1 MEDDREIF
9 LYMASLIHNGT
20 YNYGIRWRDFYE
32 TFSSISSSNP
42 REICS
47 DLVKDGYV
55 ETSEDDA
62 PFMIISRISV
72 DVSDSTVQRVFSAIR
87 KDAASYNL
95 AISYSIEPSLVKS
108 ILSAAYYGSY
118 TLRESPLAKTL
129 VPVCTS
135 DEFHKDPRVAKLVKE
150 SIATW
155 NRDLSAIMPLT
166 KKRWFSD
173 LLFMLKN
180 GKYGNGGFNY
190 IENMETDHRDEFI
203 NGTVSMIDNGLLV
216 TLILGFGKLLSNHE
230 VAKAMEVYSNR
241 TRRRDRVTRVYS
253 YLSIGN
259 DIMVGLEFLVGS
271 FEFFPS
277 GNEILGVYLFIAGS
291 SQLLIRPIIEI
302 SRRIHMYRIDRTG
315 IDLE

>member
-20 YNYGIRWRDFYE
+20 YNYGIRWKDFYAA
-32 TFSSISSSNP
+32 FSGISSSDP
-42 REICS
+42 RKICS

-55 ETSEDDA
+55 ESSDDND

-72 DVSDSTVQRVFSAIR
+72 DASDLTIQRVFDAIR
-87 KDAASYNL
+87 KDAGSYNL
-95 AISYSIEPSLVKS
+95 AICYSIEPSLVKS

-118 TLRESPLAKTL
+118 AVRESPVAKAL
-129 VPVCTS
+129 VPICTS
-135 DEFHKDPRVAKLVKE
+135 DEFQKDPRVAKIVKD
-150 SIATW
+150 SISGW
-155 NRDLSAIMPLT
+155 SRDLSTITPLIRN
-166 KKRWFSD
+166 RWFSD

-190 IENMETDHRDEFI
+190 IENMETADRDEFI
-203 NGTVSMIDNGLLV
+203 KGTVSLIDNGLLV
-216 TLILGFGKLLSNHE
+216 TLILGLGKIISIPE
-230 VAKAMEVYSNR
+230 VTKSMEIYSHR
-241 TRRRDRVTRVYS
+241 TRKKDRVTRVYS

-259 DIMVGLEFLVGS
+259 DIMVGLEFLIGS
-271 FEFFPS
+271 FEFLPS

-302 SRRIHMYRIDRTG
+302 SKRIHLYRINRTK